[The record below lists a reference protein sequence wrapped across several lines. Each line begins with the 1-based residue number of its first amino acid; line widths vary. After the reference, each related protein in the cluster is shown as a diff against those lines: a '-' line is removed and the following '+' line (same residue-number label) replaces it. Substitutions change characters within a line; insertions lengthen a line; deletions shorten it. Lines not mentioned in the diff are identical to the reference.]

1 MLKRSRNAA
10 LVAFFC
16 SIFPG
21 FLGTLSLIV
30 VAFVTLRGGAKEGF
44 FVLSWGV
51 LPLLAHSFVDQSY
64 LVFIVEGAAF
74 VLTWGM
80 SVVLRRSSSWSVFIT
95 VILFFVSIAVIL
107 FSYPFHVS
115 LEQWWVVHISD
126 YMQIIVDEGI
136 LPNDGALSTL
146 QIDFLA
152 QIAIGVEV
160 LLALLAIYFKL
171 ALARWWESKLDK
183 RILFKKEMLNA
194 RLGYFC
200 LILSIFFSCGC
211 DFIA

>member
-1 MLKRSRNAA
+1 
-10 LVAFFC
+10 
-16 SIFPG
+16 
-21 FLGTLSLIV
+21 
-30 VAFVTLRGGAKEGF
+30 
-44 FVLSWGV
+44 
-51 LPLLAHSFVDQSY
+51 
-64 LVFIVEGAAF
+64 
-74 VLTWGM
+74 
-80 SVVLRRSSSWSVFIT
+80 
-95 VILFFVSIAVIL
+95 
-107 FSYPFHVS
+107 
-115 LEQWWVVHISD
+115 
-126 YMQIIVDEGI
+126 MQIIVDEGI

-200 LILSIFFSCGC
+200 LIFEHFFSCGC
-211 DFIA
+211 DFYRVVFFVMTMLIPLFGLYVGVGLCMLHSWMQGYRYAWLALSGFYVVLVIFPYVSAFPLILGLVDSGLNLRVRMLKKKEV